1 MPTLTPTEVLTDTL
15 DAFKIAAPMLQSMAT
30 EFTAEPVKL
39 NQQVIAHVRTLP
51 TVANYDSSTGYDN
64 GLTEGRDLFVDVP
77 LTVDSHK
84 HAGVNLGYL
93 NSIKDK
99 KDVYDGA
106 IADCGYV
113 LAKAVIDSVLQKF
126 NLANISY
133 STTETVANTDRDTL
147 GGIRKDMNKRG
158 AGPFRV
164 GIVNSDA
171 FESLDAD
178 TRIASRDYYGQQTGG
193 AALGRLTNVAGF
205 REIWEYP
212 DLGVTNTASIEF
224 TATAGT
230 DLITTASAHGYTTGT
245 VVRVAT
251 SAADLPAGLSA
262 ATNYYVIRV
271 SDTTFKVGS
280 SLANALAGTVVDIT
294 DAGTG
299 THTVSGYENLTG
311 AFFEPRA
318 IAIRTGLPDHPFS
331 LAQSLG
337 IPNIAGVDVVTDPDT
352 GLSLMGIRW
361 MKPGTFDL
369 KLTMTLLWGS
379 AVGRQ
384 GGSAAGITDKA
395 GQRLVSLAVS

>member
-1 MPTLTPTEVLTDTL
+1 MPQLTSTEVLTDTL
-15 DAFKIAAPMLQSMAT
+15 DSFKVHAPMIRAMST

-51 TVANYDSSTGYDN
+51 TVANYDASNGYDN
-64 GLTEGRDLFVDVP
+64 GLTEGRDLLVDVP
-77 LTVDSHK
+77 ITIDQHK

-106 IADCGYV
+106 ISDCGYV
-113 LAKAVIDSVLQKF
+113 LAKAVVDSTLQKF

-133 STTETVANTDRDTL
+133 STTETIGNTDRDTL
-147 GGIRKDMNKRG
+147 GAVRKAMNTRG
-158 AGPFRV
+158 AGNFRV
-164 GIVNSDA
+164 ALASSDA

-193 AALGRLTNVAGF
+193 QARGHLRQVAGF
-205 REIWEYP
+205 QDIWEYP
-212 DLGVTNTASIEF
+212 DLGAINTASLEF
-224 TATAGT
+224 TAATT
-230 DLITTASAHGYTTGT
+230 DIITTATAHGYTTGT

-262 ATNYYVIRV
+262 ATNYYVIRI
-271 SDTTFKVGS
+271 SDTTFKLGS
-280 SLANALAGTVVDIT
+280 SLANALAGTAVDIT
-294 DAGTG
+294 DAGSG
-299 THTVSGYENLTG
+299 THTVAGYENLSL
-311 AFFEPRA
+311 ACFEPRA
-318 IAIRTGLPDHPFS
+318 IALRTGLPDHPFE

-384 GGSAAGITDKA
+384 GGTAGTITDKGGHRVVTA
-395 GQRLVSLAVS
+395 AVS

>member
-1 MPTLTPTEVLTDTL
+1 MPTLTPTEVLTDTI
-15 DAFKIAAPMLQSMAT
+15 DAFKVHAPMLRAMST
-30 EFTAEPVKL
+30 EFSAEPVKL

-51 TVANYDSSTGYDN
+51 SVANYDSSNGYDS
-64 GLTEGRDLFVDVP
+64 GLTEGRDLLVDVP
-77 LTVDSHK
+77 VTVDQHK
-84 HAGVNLGYL
+84 HCGVNLGYL

-99 KDVYDGA
+99 KDVYQNA
-106 IADCGYV
+106 ISDCGQV
-113 LAKAVIDSVLQKF
+113 LAKAMVDSVLQKF

-133 STTETVANTDRDTL
+133 STTETIANTDRDTL
-147 GGIRKDMNKRG
+147 GSVRKAMNARG
-158 AGPFRV
+158 AGNNR
-164 GIVNSDA
+164 IALASSDA

-193 AALGRLTNVAGF
+193 QALGRLRAVAGF
-205 REIWEYP
+205 QDIYEYP
-212 DLGVTNTASIEF
+212 DLGVINTASLEF
-224 TATAGT
+224 TAVAGT
-230 DLITTASAHGYTTGT
+230 DIITTASAHGYTTGT

-262 ATNYYVIRV
+262 ATNYYIIRI

-280 SLANALAGTVVDIT
+280 SLANALAGTAVDIT

-299 THTVSGYENLTG
+299 THTVAGYENLSI
-311 AFFEPRA
+311 AAFEPRA
-318 IAIRTGLPDHPFS
+318 IALRTGLPDHPFD
-331 LAQSLG
+331 LARSLG

-379 AVGRQ
+379 SVGRQ
-384 GGSAAGITDKA
+384 GGSAGNITDK
-395 GQRLVSLAVS
+395 GGHRVVTLAVS